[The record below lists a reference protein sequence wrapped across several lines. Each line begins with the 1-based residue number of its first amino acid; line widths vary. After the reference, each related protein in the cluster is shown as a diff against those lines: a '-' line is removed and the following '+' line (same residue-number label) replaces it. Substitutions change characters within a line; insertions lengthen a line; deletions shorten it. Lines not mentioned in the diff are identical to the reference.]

1 MLYLIKCGNYL
12 KIGFTENLE
21 QRTKTYET
29 HNPDFEV
36 LCTIDGDKNDEAYLH
51 NLFKQYKY
59 KNEWFYNNE
68 EIIEVVK
75 NYQRPLDLKIKLLED
90 KVNTLQKQ
98 VEYLQFAINPISI
111 TNQNSLSNSEIICE
125 VNDMFSD
132 PIIQQFI
139 NTHNTNDNTNN

>member
-36 LCTIDGDKNDEAYLH
+36 LCTIDGDKNDETYLH

-98 VEYLQFAINPISI
+98 VEYLQFAINPINI
-111 TNQNSLSNSEIICE
+111 TNQNSLSNSEIIRE